1 MAWLLRSFIFGI
13 ALAMDCLA
21 LSITD
26 GLTMDGLSEKKRRMF
41 FIAGV
46 FALFQGLFP
55 LIGYLLGEAF
65 SEFIDKYDHWIGF
78 GLLLLIG
85 GKMLFEGI
93 KGIVKPE
100 EKKMIPFSIKTVLI
114 QGVADSIDA
123 LAIGITVTANIQATE
138 VYQVYVCFAVIATCT
153 FAISLL
159 GLVAGKWIS
168 KALKG
173 HYEISEIIGGV
184 VLIALGVILLLE
196 GLNVIAW

>member
-1 MAWLLRSFIFGI
+1 MAWLVRSFMFGI

-26 GLTMDGLSEKKRRMF
+26 GLTMEGLGERKRRIF

-46 FALFQGLFP
+46 FAVFQGVFP

-65 SEFIDKYDHWIGF
+65 SQFIDKYDHWIGF
-78 GLLLLIG
+78 ALLLIIG

-93 KGIVKPE
+93 RGLIKPE
-100 EKKMIPFSIKTVLI
+100 ERKMMRFSVKSVLF

-123 LAIGITVTANIQATE
+123 LAVGITVTANIQATAT
-138 VYQVYVCFAVIATCT
+138 YQVYVCFAIIALCT
-153 FAISLL
+153 FVISLL
-159 GLVAGKWIS
+159 GLTAGKWIS
-168 KALKG
+168 KLLRG
-173 HYEISEIIGGV
+173 HYEISEIFGGV
-184 VLIALGVILLLE
+184 ILVALGVILLLE

>member
-21 LSITD
+21 LAITD
-26 GLTMDGLSEKKRRMF
+26 GLTMEGLFDRKRRLF
-41 FIAGV
+41 FIAGI

-55 LIGYLLGEAF
+55 LLGYLLGEAF
-65 SEFIDKYDHWIGF
+65 SQFIDKYDHWIGF
-78 GLLLLIG
+78 GLLLFIG

-93 KGIVKPE
+93 KGIIVPE
-100 EKKMIPFSIKTVLI
+100 EKHPIAFRVRTVLI

-138 VYQVYVCFAVIATCT
+138 AYQPFVCFAIIALCT
-153 FAISLL
+153 FLISML
-159 GLVAGKWIS
+159 GLTAGKWIS
-168 KALKG
+168 KLLKG
-173 HYEISEIIGGV
+173 HYEISEIFGGA
-184 VLIALGVILLLE
+184 VLVALAVILLLE